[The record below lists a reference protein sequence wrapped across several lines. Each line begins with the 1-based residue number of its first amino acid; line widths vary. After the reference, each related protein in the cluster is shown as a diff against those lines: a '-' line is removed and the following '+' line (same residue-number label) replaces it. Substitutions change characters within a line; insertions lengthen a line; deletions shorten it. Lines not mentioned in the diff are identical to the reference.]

1 MKIKIEDYEVNI
13 KARDTIISSR
23 ANVDDTRR
31 LLNTISLA
39 LKIASEREHDR
50 CNFAIAN
57 EFDRLSTD
65 IFKALEG
72 QGYYE

>member
-39 LKIASEREHDR
+39 LKIASGSERDR

>member
-1 MKIKIEDYEVNI
+1 MKIKIAYYEVNI
-13 KARDTIISSR
+13 KARDTIISSG

-39 LKIASEREHDR
+39 LSIASVCEHDR

-57 EFDRLSTD
+57 EFRWLSED

>member
-13 KARDTIISSR
+13 KARDTIISSG

-39 LKIASEREHDR
+39 LSIASN
-50 CNFAIAN
+50 C
-57 EFDRLSTD
+57 
-65 IFKALEG
+65 
-72 QGYYE
+72 

>member
-1 MKIKIEDYEVNI
+1 MKIKIKDYEVNI
-13 KARDTIISSR
+13 KARDTIISSG

-39 LKIASEREHDR
+39 LSIASNCEHDR

-57 EFDRLSTD
+57 EFRMLSED

>member
-13 KARDTIISSR
+13 KARDAIISSR

-39 LKIASEREHDR
+39 LKIASECEHDR
-50 CNFAIAN
+50 CNFANAN

-65 IFKALEG
+65 IFKELEG

>member
-39 LKIASEREHDR
+39 LKIASGCEHDR

-65 IFKALEG
+65 IFNALEG